1 MSREVHDQQ
10 EACEVMA
17 FAGRPDE
24 QDKVYQ
30 AAGHPNDQQTN
41 PGFFGDRVA
50 GGQGLGGR
58 IH

>member
-24 QDKVYQ
+24 EDKVYQ
-30 AAGHPNDQQTN
+30 ASGHPNDQQTN
-41 PGFFGDRVA
+41 PGF
-50 GGQGLGGR
+50 LGTS
-58 IH
+58 